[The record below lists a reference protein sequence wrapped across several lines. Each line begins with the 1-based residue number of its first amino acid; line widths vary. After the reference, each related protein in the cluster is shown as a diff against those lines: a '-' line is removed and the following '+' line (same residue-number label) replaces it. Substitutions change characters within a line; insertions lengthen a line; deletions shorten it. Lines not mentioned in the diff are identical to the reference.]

1 MYIDFLLLATILNF
15 ILLMIILNRLLYKP
29 LKKYFNDRQN
39 KIKEDLAEAERQN
52 KIANDRVTEKN
63 EELSNFRA
71 GCKEIKEKIIKDA
84 EAEREVILMAAK
96 DKEQDLIKHAENK
109 IMTIN
114 KKAIDDLEDRISE
127 VIATL
132 TGKILEEKID
142 SEKDKELIMK
152 LLAKR
157 G

>member
-1 MYIDFLLLATILNF
+1 MV
-15 ILLMIILNRLLYKP
+15 ILNRLLYKP
-29 LKKYFNDRQN
+29 LKKFFNDRQN
-39 KIKEDLAEAERQN
+39 KIKEDLLEAERLT

-63 EELSNFRA
+63 QELSNFRSE
-71 GCKEIKEKIIKDA
+71 CKGIKDKIMKDA
-84 EAEREVILMAAK
+84 EIERENILLSAK
-96 DKEQDLIKHAENK
+96 LKEQDLIKHAENK
-109 IMTIN
+109 IRTIN
-114 KKAIDDLEDRISE
+114 KKAIDELEDKISE

-142 SEKDKELIMK
+142 SDKDKELITK